1 MSDINTYADQAEI
14 DALNPNT
21 GDIVL
26 RLSDN
31 SILLWSGAEWIT
43 FTNDASN

>member
-1 MSDINTYADQAEI
+1 MSDINTYADQTAI
-14 DALNPNT
+14 DALTPQA

-31 SILLWSGAEWIT
+31 AVLLYNGTAWKV
-43 FTNDASN
+43 FNNDA